1 MRCVPGEGS
10 ASDNPLVQTLERL
23 KQLDG
28 DSKDS
33 IRNEDV
39 DEIVVLLDR
48 ISELCGSDEESGNAS
63 IALRN
68 GGLELLCSLCSKI
81 PSERE
86 RAVASALKTMVLLL
100 QGTAHN

>member
-10 ASDNPLVQTLERL
+10 ARDNPLVQSLERL

-28 DSKDS
+28 DSKDRIS
-33 IRNEDV
+33 DKDV
-39 DEIVVLLDR
+39 DEMVVLFDR
-48 ISELCGSDEESGNAS
+48 MSELCGSNEESGNAS

-81 PSERE
+81 PSDCE
-86 RAVASALKTMVLLL
+86 RAVASALKTMVFLL